1 MNPFD
6 EFQQNPFP
14 RPRSWIERL
23 ADAIGLNR
31 FFLREGRRPEIRAEE
46 NLLLSP
52 VQGKLTEIQTL
63 RASEEIRGKRGFQR
77 QENYSFEEIV
87 HRCEGREAFESGR
100 CFNIYLSPLNLH
112 YLLFPASMTVKKLDY
127 HPAFCRPILFM
138 KSGEIHNE
146 RLVIHGETASGCPII
161 LILVGSFLVSG
172 VECLAQVG
180 NKYEKGALLGGFKLG
195 STVLMLLPNGRVE
208 PLTEPGASLQ
218 MGEPIARFL

>member
-6 EFQQNPFP
+6 EFQRNPFP
-14 RPRSWIERL
+14 RSRSLIERL

-31 FFLREGRRPEIRAEE
+31 FFLREGRRPEIRAED

-52 VQGKLTEIQTL
+52 VQGKLAEIQTL
-63 RASEEIRGKRGFQR
+63 RAAEEIRGKRGYQR
-77 QENYSFEEIV
+77 RENYYFEEIV
-87 HRCEGREAFESGR
+87 HSCEGRQAFEAGL

-112 YLLFPASMTVKKLDY
+112 YILFPVSMMVKKLEY

-172 VECLAQVG
+172 IECLAQEG
-180 NKYEKGALLGGFKLG
+180 SAYERGALLGGFKLG
-195 STVLMLLPNGRVE
+195 STVLMLLPNGCVE
-208 PLTEPGASLQ
+208 PLTEPGAFLQ
-218 MGEPIARFL
+218 PGEPIARFL